1 MAMQYDVKSQH
12 VTASGNIDGL
22 NRNRFKSLSYRG
34 AGADGFV
41 KLRNGGSNGPVL
53 CELDVGVSDSFT
65 IYVLI
70 PGQGVLFSDGIYI
83 ELSNVS
89 AATIFYG

>member
-1 MAMQYDVKSQH
+1 MGMQSDVRSQH
-12 VTASGNIDGL
+12 ITESGNIDGL
-22 NRNRFKSLSYRG
+22 SRTRFKSISYRG

-41 KLRNGGSNGPVL
+41 KMRNGGANGPVL

-70 PGQGVLFSDGIYI
+70 PGEGIVFSNGIYV

-89 AATIFYG
+89 VATIFFG